1 MDDVPPQVDVRRRIV
16 GGVVTVAVVLLVFV
30 GLLPRF
36 AEYDAVWGVLG
47 RISAGRTLGL
57 AVLALWFLGAYWLVL
72 MAVLP
77 TLRLREAAVNHSAGT
92 AVTNT
97 VPAGGAVALALNYAM
112 YASWGFTPHA
122 ITSGILTAGAADN
135 LMKVAIP
142 AVALGVLALGSSSA
156 AVAWTVPAAG
166 LAVVV
171 MSVAINYALLR
182 SDELAAR
189 LGRIAERVASAVLR
203 LVRRPPV
210 RLADRAVTLRRNLVA
225 MLRRRWRQL
234 AAATVANHAAM
245 FAVLYAALR
254 ATGVGAADLGFVE
267 ILAAFSVAR
276 LLSGVPI
283 TPGGIGVVEAG
294 YVALLTL
301 GTPEAVHASVVAGVL
316 LFRGLTFFP
325 PIALGLVSWLW
336 WRTNRAWRQDWRVAG
351 RGEFVDD
358 PHRLVVE
365 GYDRLASG
373 WDEWNAEVIPP
384 LYDDYLDRL
393 ERELPEGRA
402 VLELG
407 CGTGVPV
414 GRRLADRYRYT
425 GIDGSPGMLDRARAN
440 VPGGTFHLGDMR
452 TVDVVGPFA
461 AVVAFYTI
469 IHVPRDDQPALVS
482 RIFEW
487 LEPGGMLIV
496 SLTAGDR
503 PGGWEHDWLGAGPMF
518 WSGFASDENLR
529 MLEDAGFTIESS
541 ELRIQYESGE
551 DEVVFHW
558 VVARRPVA

>member
-16 GGVVTVAVVLLVFV
+16 GGVVTVAVVLLVFA

-36 AEYDAVWGVLG
+36 AEYDAVMDVLG
-47 RISAGRTLGL
+47 RISAGRMLGL
-57 AVLALWFLGAYWLVL
+57 AALAVWFLGAYWLVL

-112 YASWGFTPHA
+112 YRSWGFTPHA

-142 AVALGVLALGSSSA
+142 AVALGLLALGSSSA

-166 LAVVV
+166 LAVVAV
-171 MSVAINYALLR
+171 SVAINYALLR

-203 LVRRPPV
+203 LLRRPSV
-210 RLADRAVTLRRNLVA
+210 RLADRAVSLRRSLVA

-234 AAATVANHAAM
+234 TAATVANHVAM

-254 ATGVGAADLGFVE
+254 AAGVGVADLGLVE

-294 YVALLTL
+294 YVALLSL
-301 GTPEAVHASVVAGVL
+301 GTPEAVHPNVVAGVL
-316 LFRGLTFFP
+316 LFRALTFFP
-325 PIALGLVSWLW
+325 PIALGLASWLW
-336 WRTNRAWRQDWRVAG
+336 WRTNRSWRQDWRAVG

-365 GYDRLASG
+365 GYDRLAG
-373 WDEWNAEVIPP
+373 RWDDWTETVTPS
-384 LYDDYLDRL
+384 LYEDYLDRL
-393 ERELPEGRA
+393 EADVPDEAR

-414 GRRLADRYRYT
+414 GRRLSERYRYT
-425 GIDGSPGMLDRARAN
+425 GIDGSPGMLDLARAN
-440 VPGGTFHLGDMR
+440 VPGGTFHVGDMR
-452 TVDVVGPFA
+452 TVDVDGRFA
-461 AVVAFYTI
+461 AVVAFYSL
-469 IHVPRDDQPALVS
+469 IHVPREDQPALVG

-487 LEPGGMLIV
+487 LEPGGIFIA
-496 SLTAGDR
+496 SLTAGDS
-503 PGGWEHDWLGAGPMF
+503 PGAWEHDWLGAGPMF

-529 MLEDAGFTIESS
+529 MLEQAGFTIESS
-541 ELRIQYESGE
+541 ELRTQHEGE